1 MNRENAVYYA
11 ILAVGMLSAGIL
23 IMVGARYILPVLAP
37 FLIAWLMAMATRNPA
52 EKLAKKIKIPEK
64 IIRLLLSIFLTLS
77 IFATVGIIIWQIT
90 GALWSFLSDIG
101 EGSKLYRLL
110 NRLTSPTVSS
120 EITGMSEEMLGYIGE
135 LLSELLKTA
144 LTWLGGIVTDVVSA
158 VPKAFFFL
166 VVTIISLIYFSLDLE
181 NINRLVKWI
190 LPRRASVFLSSVRD
204 GIFFVVKKYIR
215 SYLLLMAITYT
226 TIFSGLALLGIEHAA
241 LIAVIVALLDLLPV
255 IGVGTLLIPWSVIE
269 IATDNKFVG
278 IGLLIL
284 FVVHTV
290 IRQLA
295 EPKIVGKS
303 LDLHPIVTLILL
315 YVGYALFGI
324 AGLIL
329 LPVLAVSVTVALR
342 GDKTTEIS

>member
-11 ILAVGMLSAGIL
+11 TLAVGMLSAGIL

-52 EKLAKKIKIPEK
+52 EKLSGKIKIPEK

-77 IFATVGIIIWQIT
+77 IFVAAGIIIWQIT

-190 LPRRASVFLSSVRD
+190 LPHRVSAFLSSVRD

-226 TIFSGLALLGIEHAA
+226 TIFAGLALLGIEHAA

>member
-1 MNRENAVYYA
+1 MNRENASYYA
-11 ILAVGMLSAGIL
+11 TLAVGALSAGVL

-52 EKLAKKIKIPEK
+52 KKLANKIKLPEK

-77 IFATVGIIIWQIT
+77 IFAAVGIIIWQIT
-90 GALWSFLSDIG
+90 GALWSFLSDLG
-101 EGSKLYRLL
+101 EGNKLYVLM
-110 NRLTSPTVSS
+110 NRLTLPTASS
-120 EITGMSEEMLGYIGE
+120 EFAGMSDEMLGYIGE

-144 LTWLGGIVTDVVSA
+144 LAWLGGVVTDVVSA

-166 VVTIISLIYFSLDLE
+166 VVTVISLIYFSLDLE
-181 NINRLVKWI
+181 NINRLVKWV
-190 LPRRASVFLSSVRD
+190 LPRRVSAFLSSVRD
-204 GIFFVVKKYIR
+204 GIFFAVKKYIR
-215 SYLLLMAITYT
+215 SYILLMAITYT
-226 TIFSGLALLGIEHAA
+226 TIFAGLMLLGIEHAA
-241 LIAVIVALLDLLPV
+241 LIALFISLLDLLPV
-255 IGVGTLLIPWSVIE
+255 IGVGTVIIPWSIIE

-284 FVVHTV
+284 FVINTV

-315 YVGYALFGI
+315 YVGYAFFGV

-329 LPVLAVSVTVALR
+329 LPVLAVSLTVALK
-342 GDKTTEIS
+342 GDKTTEIA